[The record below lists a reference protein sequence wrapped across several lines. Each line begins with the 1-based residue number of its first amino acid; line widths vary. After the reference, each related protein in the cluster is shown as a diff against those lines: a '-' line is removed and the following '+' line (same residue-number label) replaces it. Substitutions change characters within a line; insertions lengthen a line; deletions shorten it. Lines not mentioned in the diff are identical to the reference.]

1 MNFDFCYLYGLQF
14 WHWLELQIRRQ
25 NELSWLISLWKT
37 PPVVCQPKQMQ
48 SAAFNK
54 QSGTNW
60 HVEAIGLAGRV
71 DRGVQQRHTQN
82 NCILWHHVFN
92 YLMGKLRA
100 KAFNPSTSRKR
111 IHCLIGTFQSL
122 SHKEYKERLL
132 LLFENNGVKRV
143 ADASTA
149 LGMGVNFPDVRYVV
163 LFGPARSLLDFHQ
176 KLGELVK
183 MACLPMLFC
192 IFMANSWHTV
202 RKTYMIF

>member
-1 MNFDFCYLYGLQF
+1 
-14 WHWLELQIRRQ
+14 
-25 NELSWLISLWKT
+25 
-37 PPVVCQPKQMQ
+37 
-48 SAAFNK
+48 
-54 QSGTNW
+54 
-60 HVEAIGLAGRV
+60 
-71 DRGVQQRHTQN
+71 
-82 NCILWHHVFN
+82 
-92 YLMGKLRA
+92 MGKLRA